1 MSLIEIAS
9 EAVMNFLTLV
19 ADGLVTLGYGV
30 IVATVI
36 AALSIGGLLVIVKVV
51 YPGVKGLYG
60 ILKDGLSGDKQ
71 PTFDSNTKLPQ

>member
-19 ADGLVTLGYGV
+19 SDGLVTLGYGI
-30 IVATVI
+30 IVVAVI
-36 AALSIGGLLVIVKVV
+36 AALSIGGFLAIVKIV

-60 ILKDGLSGDKQ
+60 VLKDGLSGSQQ
-71 PTFDSNTKLPQ
+71 PNTDSANIQQ